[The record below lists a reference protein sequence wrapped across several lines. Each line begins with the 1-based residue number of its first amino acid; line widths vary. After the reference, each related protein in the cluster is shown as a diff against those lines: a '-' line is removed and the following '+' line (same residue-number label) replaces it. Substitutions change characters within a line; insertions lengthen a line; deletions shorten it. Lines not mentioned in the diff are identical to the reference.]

1 MDKVKEAIDLLSLA
15 LNEGVKDSNNDVCLS
30 SSHCSASSTSSTCS
44 SMCGSGSIS
53 TPNTRT
59 SSSSSSSSSSSETS
73 KSSRAMV
80 ACGKALDVLT
90 HLKAMHLSEQKANFQ
105 PYQTSKC
112 GKRLCTSGS
121 SVETPTKSSKV
132 SKSITWSHK
141 FVCLAMTTA
150 TKVPTSKEKSFLS
163 SVGLGEKVIMFPSM
177 QVMLDEFQDIL
188 KRHYP
193 QLEESGGFDLLKCKP
208 NTRELEEF
216 PYMVAYPIPWIQQ
229 QVSSGRVYIR
239 PLQNDLRCHD
249 DDEIVW
255 VINIDI

>member
-1 MDKVKEAIDLLSLA
+1 MMFVYLQVIVLLRQPVACAHPCVGVGVSA
-15 LNEGVKDSNNDVCLS
+15 LLTLILVVAAAPRVALQ
-30 SSHCSASSTSSTCS
+30 
-44 SMCGSGSIS
+44 
-53 TPNTRT
+53 
-59 SSSSSSSSSSSETS
+59 

-80 ACGKALDVLT
+80 ACGKALDALT
-90 HLKAMHLSEQKANFQ
+90 HLKTMRLSEQKANFQ

-112 GKRLCTSGS
+112 GKRPCTSGS

-208 NTRELEEF
+208 NTQESLYGCLSYSLDTTTSFEW
-216 PYMVAYPIPWIQQ
+216 MCIH
-229 QVSSGRVYIR
+229 SSIAKVMMTMK
-239 PLQNDLRCHD
+239 
-249 DDEIVW
+249 
-255 VINIDI
+255 